1 MFIVS
6 FKLSPKKV
14 LIAGLAL
21 ALAVSAGVLTVRY
34 RGDKVVETSKAKTES
49 VSEKSDVTAVKEKT
63 EKKIKINTKKAAGKT
78 NDQRME
84 FIKSFGWE
92 VNPEEAEVMEVI
104 IPKEFDDVYKDYNSI
119 QKMQGFD
126 LSKYAGKRCKRY
138 SYDILNY
145 PNGVENV
152 RINLLIYKDK
162 IVGGDVCT
170 LNAGGFMH
178 GFTHENS

>member
-6 FKLSPKKV
+6 VKLSPKKV

-21 ALAVSAGVLTVRY
+21 ALAVSAGVFAVRANS
-34 RGDKVVETSKAKTES
+34 GKVVETSKAKPES
-49 VSEKSDVTAVKEKT
+49 ASEKAVTT
-63 EKKIKINTKKAAGKT
+63 EKKESPEKKAKTNVKKVAGKT

-92 VNPEEAEVMEVI
+92 VSAEPAEVMEVI
-104 IPKEFDDVYKDYNSI
+104 IPKEFDDVYKEYNSI
-119 QKMQGFD
+119 QKMQGCD

-152 RINLLIYKDK
+152 RINLLVYKDK

-178 GFTHENS
+178 GFIHE